1 MAKEATITNNIR
13 IPASVL
19 TGKGGKERSLPPTPS
34 SSMLSQREHNQGA
47 GVLRHALVGLA
58 IERDNL
64 VAPQAAPARRY
75 GDVLLATRHIADDAG
90 IVARAVVA

>member
-34 SSMLSQREHNQGA
+34 SSLLSQHCYLSAKTTR
-47 GVLRHALVGLA
+47 
-58 IERDNL
+58 
-64 VAPQAAPARRY
+64 AP
-75 GDVLLATRHIADDAG
+75 VFFVMLL
-90 IVARAVVA
+90 